1 MNKTMKTRAAVTGV
15 VAPAQ
20 MTEEQKK
27 AKVIQFLQQK
37 RESFSLNILCNLCK
51 ALDKK
56 ASSAQ
61 SLAMVDLSVTMAD
74 ALMDKLYP
82 IQEEE
87 TKTDE

>member
-1 MNKTMKTRAAVTGV
+1 MKTRAEVPGV

-51 ALDKK
+51 GLKSKK
-56 ASSAQ
+56 SA
-61 SLAMVDLSVTMAD
+61 LAMVDLSVTMAD

-87 TKTDE
+87 SK